1 MKSKRL
7 LIALMACA
15 TCALLCACPPTPVDT
30 RGPDPDNTTISY
42 TTFKKEMPDY
52 GFMISRNINADPAP
66 STFEELKSLTYT
78 RKDRNT
84 FYREDEEHQ
93 RVDLV
98 FRRTKI
104 YAARFENARKFFE
117 EFFGIDSTIDFVKDD
132 QGRLIIKEENHNG
145 PEGMTET
152 HQFRVFVDPTGKF
165 IALAEDPYIPDSDL
179 NDLFSMELVS
189 VKEFREFYSMTESK
203 IEDEYVKAY
212 IERYN
217 ISRYDLSADNHG
229 EKLDEI
235 VTYGM
240 YYKLGYS
247 VRDNLSFKDIGM
259 SEDKFIS
266 NAAMVIFDFEFP
278 VPNSDETKIENILFD
293 IKNNKVYLNANLRFY
308 REAEKCVTLKQDVL
322 KSIQE
327 DLIKNVGPDDG
338 NKYHD
343 LKYSYNVYIIDSEGK
358 HINYSSRARND
369 VNSLFDAYWRKLY
382 KKCFGKDH
390 KLNTKSFDPS
400 QNENKRLYSGVN

>member
-104 YAARFENARKFFE
+104 YVARFENARKFFE

-189 VKEFREFYSMTESK
+189 VKEFREFYSMPTSK
-203 IEDEYVKAY
+203 DTI
-212 IERYN
+212 
-217 ISRYDLSADNHG
+217 SADMIFLPITTA
-229 EKLDEI
+229 KSSMRSLPTACTISSDI
-235 VTYGM
+235 
-240 YYKLGYS
+240 
-247 VRDNLSFKDIGM
+247 LSGI
-259 SEDKFIS
+259 
-266 NAAMVIFDFEFP
+266 
-278 VPNSDETKIENILFD
+278 TCR
-293 IKNNKVYLNANLRFY
+293 LRTS
-308 REAEKCVTLKQDVL
+308 A
-322 KSIQE
+322 
-327 DLIKNVGPDDG
+327 
-338 NKYHD
+338 
-343 LKYSYNVYIIDSEGK
+343 
-358 HINYSSRARND
+358 
-369 VNSLFDAYWRKLY
+369 
-382 KKCFGKDH
+382 
-390 KLNTKSFDPS
+390 
-400 QNENKRLYSGVN
+400 

>member
-1 MKSKRL
+1 
-7 LIALMACA
+7 
-15 TCALLCACPPTPVDT
+15 
-30 RGPDPDNTTISY
+30 
-42 TTFKKEMPDY
+42 
-52 GFMISRNINADPAP
+52 
-66 STFEELKSLTYT
+66 
-78 RKDRNT
+78 
-84 FYREDEEHQ
+84 
-93 RVDLV
+93 
-98 FRRTKI
+98 
-104 YAARFENARKFFE
+104 
-117 EFFGIDSTIDFVKDD
+117 
-132 QGRLIIKEENHNG
+132 
-145 PEGMTET
+145 
-152 HQFRVFVDPTGKF
+152 
-165 IALAEDPYIPDSDL
+165 
-179 NDLFSMELVS
+179 
-189 VKEFREFYSMTESK
+189 
-203 IEDEYVKAY
+203 
-212 IERYN
+212 
-217 ISRYDLSADNHG
+217 
-229 EKLDEI
+229 
-235 VTYGM
+235 M

-266 NAAMVIFDFEFP
+266 NAAMVIFEFEFP
-278 VPNSDETKIENILFD
+278 MPNSDETKIENILFD

-308 REAEKCVTLKQDVL
+308 REAEKCVKLKQDVL

-390 KLNTKSFDPS
+390 KLNTKNFDPS

>member
-1 MKSKRL
+1 MKAKRL
-7 LIALMACA
+7 LIVLMVCIACV
-15 TCALLCACPPTPVDT
+15 LLCACPPTPVDT

-84 FYREDEEHQ
+84 FYRVDEEHQ

-179 NDLFSMELVS
+179 NDLFSMDLVS
-189 VKEFREFYSMTESK
+189 VKEFREFYSMTERK

-217 ISRYDLSADNHG
+217 ISRFDLSADNHG

-259 SEDKFIS
+259 SEGKFIS
-266 NAAMVIFDFEFP
+266 NAAMVIFEFEFP
-278 VPNSDETKIENILFD
+278 VPNSDEKKVENILFD

-308 REAEKCVTLKQDVL
+308 REAEKCVKLKQDVL

-343 LKYSYNVYIIDSEGK
+343 LKYSYNVYIIDSKGK

-390 KLNTKSFDPS
+390 KLNTKNFDPAL
-400 QNENKRLYSGVN
+400 NEKRGLFRQGN

>member
-104 YAARFENARKFFE
+104 YVARFENARKFFE

-266 NAAMVIFDFEFP
+266 NAAMVLFDFEF
-278 VPNSDETKIENILFD
+278 LFD

-390 KLNTKSFDPS
+390 KLNTKNFDPS